1 MKKLIYTFGV
11 VALFAGLAACSG
23 KKQQEEIKADDAK
36 IAELESSY
44 QQASSFNDSLIMLMG
59 DIYTGLDSINSQ
71 EQLLYA
77 PGQGDNANRRQEIK
91 QNLGAIKARLAANR
105 EILDQ
110 LEKKLKTSNT
120 KNEVLARTIAQLKAR
135 IDAQDKRVQELETQL
150 ADARNTINE
159 QNQTIARQG
168 EQIKTET
175 AAKEQAQT
183 EATEANN
190 ELNVVY
196 YAIGTN
202 KELKAND
209 IISKKFLGATK
220 VLQGNFNQ
228 QYFTKGDKRNISV
241 IPTGGKKLK
250 VWSNNPKDSY
260 SIVKDANG
268 NGSLQ
273 ITDPVKFW
281 SRSPYLIIQIDK

>member
-110 LEKKLKTSNT
+110 LEKKLKSSH
-120 KNEVLARTIAQLKAR
+120 KNNAVKSRQILFYLDFFISLFFQENRYILSLIKTGLKQK
-135 IDAQDKRVQELETQL
+135 ISTFFYMFY
-150 ADARNTINE
+150 TFFH
-159 QNQTIARQG
+159 NQT
-168 EQIKTET
+168 
-175 AAKEQAQT
+175 
-183 EATEANN
+183 
-190 ELNVVY
+190 V
-196 YAIGTN
+196 
-202 KELKAND
+202 
-209 IISKKFLGATK
+209 K
-220 VLQGNFNQ
+220 V
-228 QYFTKGDKRNISV
+228 
-241 IPTGGKKLK
+241 
-250 VWSNNPKDSY
+250 
-260 SIVKDANG
+260 
-268 NGSLQ
+268 
-273 ITDPVKFW
+273 
-281 SRSPYLIIQIDK
+281 